1 MTTKKG
7 VFKLS
12 GAVKLGAL
20 GTAPVAEEGLF
31 YYDAVAEEYRLA
43 KGESFAK
50 IADADDLGDIESAL
64 EDKIDVAEKGAA
76 NGVATL
82 NASGKI
88 PSAQVPAIAITE
100 VFVVA
105 DIDARDA
112 LVIGEGDGEVQEGD
126 VAIVL
131 DDGDE
136 KRKSFI
142 YDGTGWQILNTA
154 DFVTSVNG
162 QTGDVVLDSGDVAE
176 GTNLYFTDARA
187 KTAAVLNTL
196 AGTETDQAPSVAAVN
211 AALDALSIPADTDE
225 LPEGTTNLYFTEV
238 RARQASVLNSLDP
251 DTSELDFDALD
262 TYAPSISAVN
272 AGLDLK
278 LEAVEGDTA
287 PKLGGNL
294 DLNGNKLLGEIKHYA
309 DGSATFGV
317 HTKAGSAGIDP
328 LDTHVAP
335 LEFAVADFDACVL
348 NYKWKLGTDE
358 MQTAT
363 MHIAHLDG
371 EVSYVLQSNEIGTV
385 GFEIVPVLDTGSIKF
400 SLEGTK
406 NGFMVFE
413 QKLFKA

>member
-1 MTTKKG
+1 MSTKKG
-7 VFKLS
+7 VYRLS
-12 GAVKLGAL
+12 GAIKLGPLA
-20 GTAPVAEEGLF
+20 TAPTVEEGLF
-31 YYDAVAEEYRLA
+31 YYDSVAGEYRLA
-43 KGESFAK
+43 KGSSFTKLLEES
-50 IADADDLGDIESAL
+50 DLSSIEDAL
-64 EDKIDVAEKGAA
+64 EGKIDVAEKGAA

-105 DIDARDA
+105 DITARDA

-126 VAIVL
+126 VAVIL
-131 DDGDE
+131 DDGDG

-142 YDGTGWQILNTA
+142 YDGTQWQSLNTS

-238 RARQASVLNSLDP
+238 RARQASVLNSLAGTETDQ
-251 DTSELDFDALD
+251 
-262 TYAPSISAVN
+262 APSVASVNSALS
-272 AGLDLK
+272 AKIEK
-278 LEAVEGDTA
+278 LEDDTA
-287 PKLGGNL
+287 PKLSGNL

-317 HTKAGSAGIDP
+317 HTKAGSA
-328 LDTHVAP
+328 V
-335 LEFAVADFDACVL
+335 
-348 NYKWKLGTDE
+348 N
-358 MQTAT
+358 
-363 MHIAHLDG
+363 
-371 EVSYVLQSNEIGTV
+371 
-385 GFEIVPVLDTGSIKF
+385 
-400 SLEGTK
+400 
-406 NGFMVFE
+406 
-413 QKLFKA
+413 

>member
-31 YYDAVAEEYRLA
+31 YYDAVAEEYRLS
-43 KGESFAK
+43 KGEDFAK
-50 IADADDLGDIESAL
+50 IADSDDLGDIESAL
-64 EDKIDVAEKGAA
+64 EGKIDVTEKGAA

-238 RARQASVLNSLDP
+238 RARQASVLNSLAGTETDQ
-251 DTSELDFDALD
+251 
-262 TYAPSISAVN
+262 APSVASVNSALS
-272 AGLDLK
+272 AKIEK
-278 LEAVEGDTA
+278 LEDDTA